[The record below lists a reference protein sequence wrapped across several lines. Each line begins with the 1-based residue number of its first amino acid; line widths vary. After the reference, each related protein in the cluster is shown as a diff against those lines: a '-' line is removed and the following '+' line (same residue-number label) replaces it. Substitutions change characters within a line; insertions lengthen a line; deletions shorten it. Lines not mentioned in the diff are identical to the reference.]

1 MLKETL
7 VVINGSEYI
16 LNILATEEDMTLDE
30 LKYTLYEILKHKLII
45 NQFVTNVE
53 FLKENIRN
61 NEVPIKML
69 FIMSKENYDN
79 IKNII
84 QANKAEWEKY
94 IKSYTE
100 NTNGYISLCKPK
112 DFENPVDDKIFD
124 ITIKFLISLIYYD
137 KSK

>member
-94 IKSYTE
+94 VKSYTE

>member
-84 QANKAEWEKY
+84 QENKAEWEKY

-112 DFENPVDDKIFD
+112 DFENPVDDKIFA
-124 ITIKFLISLIYYD
+124 ITLKCLISLIYYD